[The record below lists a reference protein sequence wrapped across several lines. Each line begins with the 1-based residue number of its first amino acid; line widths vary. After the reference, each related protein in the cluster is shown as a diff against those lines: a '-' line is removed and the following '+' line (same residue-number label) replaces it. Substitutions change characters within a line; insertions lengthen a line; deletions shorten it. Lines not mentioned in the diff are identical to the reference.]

1 MEYIWKGRNN
11 MDFDLRKTAR
21 EKRIIVAHRGTCG
34 GNIPCNTIASYEIA
48 LMQGADMIEID
59 VDMSADGELFI
70 FHPGMESAHLN
81 DASVHIPELTAA
93 EVRRLRFVNQDDT
106 PTQFGLNT
114 LDEVLEQFKG
124 RCYIN
129 CDKFWDHPR
138 EISDHIRDHGM
149 MEQVLVKT
157 SPKEELFDMIETY
170 APDVQYMVILGDE
183 PGNIHEALKRRK
195 INYMGQELCFKS
207 EESPLCR
214 EEYLAMLHRDDIL
227 SWANSI
233 IFNHRTQLAA
243 GHSDDTALTV
253 GMEEGW
259 GWLARRG
266 FDFIQTDW
274 PLMLKMYLE
283 EQGLLYR

>member
-1 MEYIWKGRNN
+1 ME
-11 MDFDLRKTAR
+11 FDLRKTAR
-21 EKRIIVAHRGTCG
+21 EKLIIVAHRGTCG

-48 LMQGADMIEID
+48 LKQGADMIEID

-70 FHPGMESAHLN
+70 FHPGMEHAHLN
-81 DASVHIPELTAA
+81 DASIHIPDLPAS
-93 EVRRLRFVNQDDT
+93 EVRKLRFVNQDDT

-138 EISDHIRDHGM
+138 EISERIRAHGM

-157 SPKEELFDMIETY
+157 QPTEELFDIIETY
-170 APDVQYMVILGDE
+170 APDVQYMVLLGEE
-183 PGNIHEALKRRK
+183 PQGVHEKLLRRK
-195 INYMGQELCFKS
+195 INYMGQELCFS
-207 EESPLCR
+207 REESPLCQR
-214 EEYLAMLHRDDIL
+214 EYLDKLRRDNIL

-233 IFNHRTQLAA
+233 IFNHKTQLTA
-243 GHSDDTALTV
+243 GHSDDTALTTS
-253 GMEEGW
+253 MEDGW